1 MEIVFYLAL
10 AVVVLSNYSLF
21 VIKYTSPDYF
31 KELGEPPLFWVGVKK
46 MIYLFGHIL
55 PFRFFPKVQL
65 KGKVVCTILAIVLWL
80 LIYKFVEV
88 YIDVLSSF

>member
-10 AVVVLSNYSLF
+10 VVLVLSNYSLF
-21 VIKYTSPDYF
+21 VIKNTSPDYF
-31 KELGEPPLFWVGVKK
+31 KELAEPPLFWVGIKK
-46 MIYLFGHIL
+46 KIYLFGHIL

-65 KGKVVCTILAIVLWL
+65 KGKVVCTTLAFALWL
-80 LIYKFVEV
+80 FIYKFIEK